1 MEASIRNGENGFLLI
16 TAAVAVLLL
25 TIFMMISLPVWETEL
40 QRELEEELIFRGRQ
54 YVRAIELYLIKHPNL
69 YPKNLEVLHV
79 EKCLRKL
86 YKDPMTENGTW
97 DLVYQAMGQGQKK
110 LIVVPEELAGD
121 FEGRGTL
128 VGVCSTSPEAGF
140 REYRGKK
147 KYNEWAF
154 YVGEKE
160 NADMPELQYYTRQ

>member
-1 MEASIRNGENGFLLI
+1 MEANSRNGDLGFLLI
-16 TAAVAVLLL
+16 SAVVAVLILS
-25 TIFMMISLPVWETEL
+25 IFMMISLPVWETEM

-54 YVRAIELYLIKHPNL
+54 YVGAIELYLRKHPNL
-69 YPKNLEVLHV
+69 YPRNLEVLHV
-79 EKCLRKL
+79 EKCLRRL
-86 YKDPMTENGTW
+86 FKDPMTESGIW
-97 DLVYQAMGQGQKK
+97 DLVYQAQGQSQQK
-110 LIVVPEELAGD
+110 LIIVPEELAGD
-121 FEGRGTL
+121 FEGRGAL

-160 NADMPELQYYTRQ
+160 DTDMPELQYYTRQ